1 MLKVS
6 EYERH
11 AEECRKMA
19 ASMADPNHKKQLEDM
34 AAAWDMLAKERAKRI
49 NNGWGQSAQTE
60 TKRDIS

>member
-19 ASMADPNHKKQLEDM
+19 ASMADPNHKKQLEEI

-49 NNGWGQSAQTE
+49 NNGWAEPSRS
-60 TKRDIS
+60 K

>member
-11 AEECRKMA
+11 AEECRKMT

-49 NNGWGQSAQTE
+49 NYGWAEPSRS
-60 TKRDIS
+60 K